1 MSRQTQPQTTDK
13 EPSRELLTRLR
24 RLLLAG
30 EKGWVWWE
38 KGMVLAYTPATADSD
53 SERLCLS
60 QPNGQPTKADGQRL
74 LRLLGLVLLAEG
86 RSYTDLVVQR
96 VVVEKRPCLVITWRG
111 LVQPPLFAEWEAK
124 MSQKGGSCSSQKG
137 V

>member
-38 KGMVLAYTPATADSD
+38 KGMVLTYTPASAESE

-60 QPNGQPTKADGQRL
+60 EPNAQPSKADGQRL

-96 VVVEKRPCLVITWRG
+96 VTIEKRPCVLITWRG
-111 LVQPPLFAEWEAK
+111 LVQPPLFADWE
-124 MSQKGGSCSSQKG
+124 QKA
-137 V
+137 